1 MDRSIPAAIALAF
14 ALALL
19 LLMLRSWL
27 ARRTRDAKLTAGY
40 PLPLERA
47 AELAAAPVF
56 YVATTPRDTPLERLA
71 IAGLG
76 FRARAQVSVIDTG
89 VLLTLAGSDTVYI
102 PASAIE
108 NISNATVAIDRVVEK
123 DGLLCLGWR
132 LPAAQPDAAQPDTA
146 QPDAAHPDA
155 RTSVDSYF
163 RFSDPSDRV
172 RILSSI
178 RSMTAAAPGTA
189 GTPESEA

>member
-27 ARRTRDAKLTAGY
+27 ARRKRDANLSAGY
-40 PLPLERA
+40 PLPTERA
-47 AELAAAPVF
+47 AERASAPVF
-56 YVATTPRDTPLERLA
+56 YVATTPRDAPLERLA

-76 FRARAQVSVIDTG
+76 FRARAQIAVIETG
-89 VLLTLAGSDTVYI
+89 VLLTLAGSDTIFV

-108 NISNATVAIDRVVEK
+108 KVSNATVAIDRVVEK

-132 LPAAQPDAAQPDTA
+132 LPDQAVP
-146 QPDAAHPDA
+146 
-155 RTSVDSYF
+155 VDSYF

-178 RSMTAAAPGTA
+178 RSMTAAASGTA

>member
-27 ARRTRDAKLTAGY
+27 ARRTRDANLSAGY
-40 PLPLERA
+40 PLPAERA
-47 AELAAAPVF
+47 AERASAPVF
-56 YVATTPRDTPLERLA
+56 YVATTPRDAPLERLA

-76 FRARAQVSVIDTG
+76 FRARAQIAVIETG
-89 VLLTLAGSDTVYI
+89 VLLTLAGSDTI
-102 PASAIE
+102 FFPASAIE
-108 NISNATVAIDRVVEK
+108 KVSNATVAIDRVVEK

-132 LPAAQPDAAQPDTA
+132 LPDASLADTA
-146 QPDAAHPDA
+146 RSVDSTAH
-155 RTSVDSYF
+155 VDSYF

-178 RSMTAAAPGTA
+178 RSITAAAPGTA